1 MKWQADFKNSQAQR
15 LRCLARNPPDP
26 SLRLVILAAHPDD
39 ETLGASVVL
48 ARFPSSRIVYLT
60 DGAPRDTHLWPPSMR
75 GSREDYAE
83 VRRLEVAK
91 VLAHVGIST
100 EQVFWLG
107 GIDQEAIFDIRTLAA
122 RLREFLRAWRLELL
136 ITHPYEGGHP
146 DHDSAALVARLTA
159 RSLGREAPAILEMTS
174 YHVRNGQCVTGEFL
188 NPEPA
193 SEIAFELS
201 EDDRLRKRKMLD
213 AYPSQRLVL
222 ENFPIVTERMRIAPA
237 YDFSHPPHQG
247 KLWYECM
254 GWATTGARWREVA
267 FAASRQAQ
275 ECA

>member
-1 MKWQADFKNSQAQR
+1 MKWQADFEDSQVQLFRRLAANS
-15 LRCLARNPPDP
+15 PDP
-26 SLRLVILAAHPDD
+26 TLRLVILAAHPDD

-48 ARFPSSRIVYLT
+48 ARFPSSRVIYLT
-60 DGAPRDTHLWPPSMR
+60 DGAPRDTHLWPPSMG

-83 VRRLEVAK
+83 VRRSEVAK

-107 GIDQEAIFDIRTLAA
+107 GIDQEATFDIRTLLA
-122 RLREFLRAWRLELL
+122 RLVEFLHAWRMDLL

-159 RSLGREAPAILEMTS
+159 RSLGSEAPVISEMTS

-193 SEIAFELS
+193 SEIALELS
-201 EDDRLRKRKMLD
+201 EDDRRRKRRMLD
-213 AYPSQRLVL
+213 GYRSQRLVL
-222 ENFPIVTERMRIAPA
+222 ERFPIVTERFRIAPA
-237 YDFSHPPHQG
+237 YDFSHPPHDG
-247 KLWYECM
+247 RLWYECM
-254 GWATTGARWREVA
+254 GWAMTGARWREVA
-267 FAASRQAQ
+267 VAASEQAQ
-275 ECA
+275 GCS

>member
-1 MKWQADFKNSQAQR
+1 MKWQADFKNSPAQLFR
-15 LRCLARNPPDP
+15 RLARNPPDR

-83 VRRLEVAK
+83 ARRAEVAK

-122 RLREFLRAWRLELL
+122 RLREFLRAWRLDLL

-159 RSLGREAPAILEMTS
+159 CSLGREAPVILEMTS
-174 YHVRNGQCVTGEFL
+174 YHVRNGLCVTGEFL
-188 NPEPA
+188 NAEPA
-193 SEIAFELS
+193 SEIALELS
-201 EDDRLRKRKMLD
+201 EDDRRRKRKMLD
-213 AYPSQRLVL
+213 DYPSQRLVL
-222 ENFPIVTERMRIAPA
+222 KNFPIVTERMRIAPA
-237 YDFSHPPHQG
+237 YDFSHPPHPG

-254 GWATTGARWREVA
+254 GWAMTGARWREVA
-267 FAASRQAQ
+267 FAASEQAQ
-275 ECA
+275 GCA